1 MFVRGYGPASAQKET
16 RIHPHARVPK
26 TGWKYKG
33 NGIRLQ
39 SPQDSAIAGPRFV
52 LIFLSNR
59 LRVFYAGS
67 EAGARTRF
75 QRDSRRLTGV
85 TWGGSIPA
93 CSLALN
99 FLIALRDLIVHD
111 LDFQNQTGLVR
122 VLFVSVE

>member
-67 EAGARTRF
+67 EAGSPHSISA
-75 QRDSRRLTGV
+75 RLTSSNRGYL
-85 TWGGSIPA
+85 GGSIPA